1 MKGMEIKQN
10 ILNFQDLK
18 LAVHSKACISKKNK
32 HALPYTNY
40 GFKCFGIYFWSEKE
54 M

>member
-18 LAVHSKACISKKNK
+18 KAVYSKACILKKT
-32 HALPYTNY
+32 LPYTKF
-40 GFKCFGIYFWSEKE
+40 GFKCFGIYF
-54 M
+54 